1 MFLICYQD
9 GMNKF
14 FSHLEFTDLSPAITA
29 QRVEAVVRETKQYGF
44 GGLCLPPFWI
54 KKARRE
60 LGNTKVPLLTVVG
73 YPFGYQMTQ
82 TKVAEMQQALTDG
95 ATELHVALN
104 LSAYKS
110 GMPWVKI
117 EIAKCATLAHEQG
130 ALLTMALD
138 AAYLSEVELSE
149 IVTLCADAGADG
161 VQLVANEVLWHTTL
175 AQVRLLRDTL
185 PTSVAVKVRR
195 EVDRPQA
202 EALIEA
208 GAERIAT
215 PTAARLVADEEIT
228 P

>member
-1 MFLICYQD
+1 MD
-9 GMNKF
+9 KF
-14 FSHLEFTDLSPAITA
+14 FSYLEYTDLSPAITA

-73 YPFGYQMTQ
+73 HPFGYQMTQ
-82 TKVAEMQQALTDG
+82 TKVAEMQQALHDG
-95 ATELHVALN
+95 AAELHVALN

-117 EIAKCATLAHEQG
+117 EVAKCATLAHEHE
-130 ALLTMALD
+130 ALLTMTLD
-138 AAYLSEVELSE
+138 AAHLSEPELSE
-149 IVTLCADAGADG
+149 IATRCADAGADG
-161 VQLVANEVLWHTTL
+161 VQLVTNEVSWNTTL

-185 PTSVAVKVRR
+185 PSSVAVKVRR
-195 EVDRPQA
+195 EVDGPQA
-202 EALIEA
+202 AALREA

-215 PTAARLVADEEIT
+215 DNAVRLVSDKKTT